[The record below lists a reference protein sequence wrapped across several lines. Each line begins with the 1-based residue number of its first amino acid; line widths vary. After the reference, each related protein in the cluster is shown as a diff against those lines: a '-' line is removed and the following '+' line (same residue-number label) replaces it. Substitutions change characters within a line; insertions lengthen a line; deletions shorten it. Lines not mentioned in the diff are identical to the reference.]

1 MEERII
7 KEIEECKMSMKE
19 YNNFIQTDICDGVV
33 IDGDMIP
40 NDKSERSV
48 YHQVLTSTA
57 KSMVSKSVRI
67 LCLLDFGEMI
77 C

>member
-33 IDGDMIP
+33 IDVDMIP
-40 NDKSERSV
+40 NDKCERSV
-48 YHQVLTSTA
+48 YHQVLTSIA

-67 LCLLDFGEMI
+67 LCLLDLGEMI